1 MHFTQAKL
9 AVITICLVANF
20 LHGCI
25 AWVLLALIR
34 STEPARFDSQC
45 VQVSNV
51 AIYPQSVHN
60 RVSETPMP
68 WHANN
73 SRLSHATPSG
83 GMLRIYRV
91 RKRHWL
97 CRIQNIYCVR
107 LSGSGRFTDGSFLA
121 TCPLWCCSK
130 LQRGRLS
137 LAKQKPTA
145 NQLQAERCQRITLHL
160 GTTMRPLF
168 PTCVTYMHSMFLCCK
183 QIFIQVS

>member
-1 MHFTQAKL
+1 MHFTKAKL
-9 AVITICLVANF
+9 AIITICLVTNF
-20 LHGCI
+20 SHGCV
-25 AWVLLALIR
+25 AWVLLALIH
-34 STEPARFDSQC
+34 STEPARFNRKR

-51 AIYPQSVHN
+51 AIYPQSARN

-68 WHANN
+68 WHTNN

-91 RKRHWL
+91 RKRRCL
-97 CRIQNIYCVR
+97 RRIRNFSCVR
-107 LSGSGRFTDGSFLA
+107 LSGSGRFTVGSFLA

-145 NQLQAERCQRITLHL
+145 NQLQTERCQGITLHL
-160 GTTMRPLF
+160 RTTMRPLF
-168 PTCVTYMHSMFLCCK
+168 TTRITHMNSMFLRSIR
-183 QIFIQVS
+183 IFIQVS